1 MPLIRCVRPRVCIQ
15 EVFQINKREQLQDKF
30 EDTVFAL
37 LMDDYAVSEGE
48 KALQENERLKRDPTA
63 AVPEK
68 TRKRCEKTIQMYY
81 AAKNAR
87 TAGRTTVKTLR
98 RVAVAGFAATL
109 LFVSALAISPDF
121 RIDTLNVVIEIF
133 EDRTIIQAEPGD
145 LSMPSSVE
153 AVWLPEGYAL
163 ESFDPGRAFSEVLY
177 KTDSGK
183 EIQINISSL
192 NSSKAVD
199 SEGAEIGMFMI
210 NDIEAVSISKQGID
224 GYGNPYELNRVI
236 WLDPVNECYIDI
248 VSYQEDIETL
258 VQVAR
263 SLVVK

>member
-1 MPLIRCVRPRVCIQ
+1 M
-15 EVFQINKREQLQDKF
+15 FQINKREHLQDNF
-30 EDTVFAL
+30 ENAVFAL
-37 LMDDYAVSEGE
+37 LMDDFAVSEGE

-68 TRKRCEKTIQMYY
+68 TRKRCKKTIQMYY

-98 RVAVAGFAATL
+98 RVAVAGFVATF

-121 RIDTLNVVIEIF
+121 RNNTLNIVIEIF

-145 LSMPSSVE
+145 FSMPSSVE
-153 AVWLPEGYAL
+153 AGWLPEGYVF
-163 ESFDPGRAFSEVLY
+163 ESFDPGQAFSEVLY

-183 EIQINISSL
+183 EILINISSL
-192 NSSKAVD
+192 NSSKAID
-199 SEGAEIGMFMI
+199 SEGAEIDTFII

-224 GYGNPYELNRVI
+224 GYGDPYELNRVI

-248 VSYQEDIETL
+248 VSYQENIETL

>member
-1 MPLIRCVRPRVCIQ
+1 MVHRTRIYIR
-15 EVFQINKREQLQDKF
+15 EVFQINKREQLQDNF
-30 EDTVFAL
+30 ENAVFAL
-37 LMDDYAVSEGE
+37 LMDEFAVSEGE
-48 KALQENERLKRDPTA
+48 KALQENELLKRDSTA

-68 TRKRCEKTIQMYY
+68 TRKRCKKTIQMYY
-81 AAKNAR
+81 AAKTAR

-109 LFVSALAISPDF
+109 LFVSALAVSPDF
-121 RIDTLNVVIEIF
+121 RNNTLNVVIEIF

-163 ESFDPGRAFSEVLY
+163 ESFDPGRVFIEVIY

-183 EIQINISSL
+183 EIQINISSM
-192 NSSKAVD
+192 NSNKAID
-199 SEGAEIGMFMI
+199 SEGAEIGTFMI

-224 GYGNPYELNRVI
+224 GYGNPYESNRVI

-248 VSYQEDIETL
+248 ISYQENIETL
-258 VQVAR
+258 AQVAR